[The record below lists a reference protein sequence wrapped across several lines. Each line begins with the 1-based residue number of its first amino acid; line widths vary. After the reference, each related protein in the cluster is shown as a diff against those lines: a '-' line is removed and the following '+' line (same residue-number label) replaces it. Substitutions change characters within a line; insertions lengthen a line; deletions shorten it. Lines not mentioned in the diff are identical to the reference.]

1 MLDYKFHRLSSR
13 FTAGWKT
20 EEEKKRENGGRK
32 YESTPKMAH
41 NRMRKRHKK
50 GTPGKKRRKTDR
62 KVEKRATKR
71 KKTCLMQ
78 SWERAVFS
86 PRFLVAL
93 YKTGGSVWLGNGRMV
108 ETLGQ
113 H

>member
-1 MLDYKFHRLSSR
+1 MLDYKFHHLSSR

-20 EEEKKRENGGRK
+20 EEEKREKNGGRK
-32 YESTPKMAH
+32 HENAPKMAH
-41 NRMRKRHKK
+41 NRKRERHKK
-50 GTPGKKRRKTDR
+50 GTLGKKRRETDR

-93 YKTGGSVWLGNGRMV
+93 YKTRGSVRLGNDRMA
-108 ETLGQ
+108 
-113 H
+113 

>member
-1 MLDYKFHRLSSR
+1 
-13 FTAGWKT
+13 
-20 EEEKKRENGGRK
+20 
-32 YESTPKMAH
+32 MAH
-41 NRMRKRHKK
+41 NRKRERHKK
-50 GTPGKKRRKTDR
+50 GTLGKKRRETDR

-93 YKTGGSVWLGNGRMV
+93 YKTGGSVKLGNDSMA
-108 ETLGQ
+108 
-113 H
+113 

>member
-1 MLDYKFHRLSSR
+1 
-13 FTAGWKT
+13 
-20 EEEKKRENGGRK
+20 
-32 YESTPKMAH
+32 MAH
-41 NRMRKRHKK
+41 NCKRERHKK
-50 GTPGKKRRKTDR
+50 GTLGKKKRETDR

-93 YKTGGSVWLGNGRMV
+93 YKTGGSVRLENDRMV
-108 ETLGQ
+108 GALGQ

>member
-1 MLDYKFHRLSSR
+1 MENRGR
-13 FTAGWKT
+13 
-20 EEEKKRENGGRK
+20 EKRENGGRK
-32 YESTPKMAH
+32 HENAPKMAH
-41 NRMRKRHKK
+41 NRKLERHKK
-50 GTPGKKRRKTDR
+50 GTQGKKRRETDR

-78 SWERAVFS
+78 SWERVVFS
-86 PRFLVAL
+86 PRFLVAI
-93 YKTGGSVWLGNGRMV
+93 YKTGGSVRLGNGRMV

>member
-1 MLDYKFHRLSSR
+1 MENRGR
-13 FTAGWKT
+13 
-20 EEEKKRENGGRK
+20 EKRENGGGKR
-32 YESTPKMAH
+32 ENAQKMAH
-41 NRMRKRHKK
+41 NRKREKYKK
-50 GTPGKKRRKTDR
+50 GTPGKKRRETDL

-93 YKTGGSVWLGNGRMV
+93 YKTGGSVRLGNDSMA
-108 ETLGQ
+108 
-113 H
+113 

>member
-1 MLDYKFHRLSSR
+1 MLGYVFHHLSSR

-32 YESTPKMAH
+32 HENAPKMAH
-41 NRMRKRHKK
+41 NRKREKHKK
-50 GTPGKKRRKTDR
+50 GTLGKKKRETDR

-93 YKTGGSVWLGNGRMV
+93 YKTGGSVRLGNDRMA
-108 ETLGQ
+108 
-113 H
+113 